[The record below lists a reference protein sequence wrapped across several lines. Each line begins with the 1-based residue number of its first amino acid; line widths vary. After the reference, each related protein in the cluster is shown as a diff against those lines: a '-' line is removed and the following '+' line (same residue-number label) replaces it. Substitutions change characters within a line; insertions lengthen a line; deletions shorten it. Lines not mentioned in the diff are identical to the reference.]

1 MFCYALGVP
10 NDGASRCG
18 VPNYGGAGPGRVTQP
33 TAHAGESL
41 SDV

>member
-10 NDGASRCG
+10 NDGA
-18 VPNYGGAGPGRVTQP
+18 GPGRVTHD
-33 TAHAGESL
+33 TAHSAHAGESL